1 MSPVKIIVFNFL
13 SLILFITSAAFSFI
27 ESETMKHPEYSL
39 SIETNIFVL
48 FVISAL
54 LYIVIAYIKEISYK
68 LNSTTTKG
76 IPIPYKS
83 FIKTDGEVIN
93 MNEEDMEEAMLYL
106 ADVEEYLKSK
116 GWL

>member
-1 MSPVKIIVFNFL
+1 MSFSTPPTCYLFFSSPFAFFDIIVVLGLYIRPVGNWSIICF
-13 SLILFITSAAFSFI
+13 AYPAFSP
-27 ESETMKHPEYSL
+27 S
-39 SIETNIFVL
+39 
-48 FVISAL
+48 
-54 LYIVIAYIKEISYK
+54 LYIVIAYVKEISYK

-76 IPIPYKS
+76 IPIPYKP

-93 MNEEDMEEAMLYL
+93 INEEDMEEAMLYL